1 MCFCCKIETEND
13 ENEANDTVLNNLKGD
28 DRYINYEQLAS
39 GGTSNVYK
47 VFDIQFSTERICKK
61 IKKIHFRK
69 AFREITILKKIKKF
83 NSKYL
88 VELIDV
94 VTTPSYVKIIMP
106 YDNSI
111 DLHYLFFEKNSFE
124 LQSVYPFKKSNIMK
138 QMALC
143 IRELHRFNFTHL
155 DIKLEN
161 YIITI
166 NGQVKLIDYGTTH
179 HKSPKKNFLKS
190 TVGTKAYSSPEIYDN
205 MYHTNSDI
213 WSLGICYWMLFFNC
227 MCFNHN
233 ELYKNKYDQYSK
245 LQFFHFP
252 NEFHL
257 EKMNGCNLLL
267 IDFFT
272 SIFQIDPNTR
282 LDINKIINFEFEKY
296 IHEVNKY
303 LK

>member
-1 MCFCCKIETEND
+1 
-13 ENEANDTVLNNLKGD
+13 
-28 DRYINYEQLAS
+28 
-39 GGTSNVYK
+39 
-47 VFDIQFSTERICKK
+47 
-61 IKKIHFRK
+61 
-69 AFREITILKKIKKF
+69 
-83 NSKYL
+83 
-88 VELIDV
+88 
-94 VTTPSYVKIIMP
+94 
-106 YDNSI
+106 
-111 DLHYLFFEKNSFE
+111 
-124 LQSVYPFKKSNIMK
+124 
-138 QMALC
+138 
-143 IRELHRFNFTHL
+143 
-155 DIKLEN
+155 
-161 YIITI
+161 
-166 NGQVKLIDYGTTH
+166 
-179 HKSPKKNFLKS
+179 
-190 TVGTKAYSSPEIYDN
+190 

-296 IHEVNKY
+296 IHEANKY